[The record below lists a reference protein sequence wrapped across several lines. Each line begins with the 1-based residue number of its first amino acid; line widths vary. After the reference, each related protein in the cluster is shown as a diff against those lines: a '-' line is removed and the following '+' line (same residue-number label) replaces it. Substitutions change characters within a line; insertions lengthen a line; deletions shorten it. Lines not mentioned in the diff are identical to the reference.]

1 MENAIA
7 SYFRCPDQFVH
18 YEIAKPLSTK
28 TGYFRVGPDAICF
41 GRYAGTVAS
50 HPFPTALRD
59 ALQDIASDP
68 ENQMCL
74 PFDPREVAENLRCEL
89 YVADWRATLPMSL
102 LSRVYYFVRPFLPVA
117 VRRHLQKVHLTARG
131 KSPFPRWPVDSS
143 VDDMFSALLLASLRR
158 SGREE
163 IPFIWFWPDGA
174 QSAAFMTH
182 DVETTTGR
190 DQCAALMDID
200 DAFGIKASFQVI
212 PEQRYTVSSEFLELI
227 RSRGFEV
234 AIHDLNHDGHLYK
247 TRKQFLER
255 AVRINEYAEKF
266 KAVGFRAAVLYR
278 KQLWFDALDFEFD
291 MSVPNVAT
299 HDPQGG
305 GCCTVMP
312 YFIGK
317 IVELPVT
324 MAQDYTLFNILGDYS
339 IEIWKRQIATLSS
352 KNGLMSC
359 IVHPDYVMER
369 RARHTY
375 EELLAHLVATSRDQ
389 GIWITTPREVNRWW
403 RLRAN
408 LRLVQKAGSWSLE
421 GDGANRATIAFAR
434 EEGGKLVYRF
444 SRPGVANLATA
455 G

>member
-28 TGYFRVGPDAICF
+28 TGYFRVGDSATCF
-41 GRYAGTVAS
+41 GRYAGTIAS
-50 HPFPTALRD
+50 HASSTALRD
-59 ALQDIASDP
+59 ALEDIAADP

-74 PFDPREVAENLRCEL
+74 PFDPSEVAENLRCEL
-89 YVADWRATLPMSL
+89 YVGDWRGSFPMSL
-102 LSRVYYFVRPFLPVA
+102 VSQIYYFLRPLLPVG
-117 VRRHLQKVHLTARG
+117 VRRHLQKFHLNARG
-131 KSPFPRWPVDSS
+131 QSPFPRWPVDSS

-158 SGREE
+158 GGREE
-163 IPFIWFWPDGA
+163 IPFVWFWPNGA
-174 QSAAFMTH
+174 QGAAFMTH
-182 DVETTTGR
+182 DVETKTGR
-190 DQCAALMDID
+190 DQCPALMDID
-200 DAFGIKASFQVI
+200 DSFGIKASFQVI
-212 PEQRYTVSSEFLELI
+212 PEQRYAVTPEFLQLI

-255 AVRINEYAEKF
+255 AARINQYATKF
-266 KAVGFRAAVLYR
+266 QALGFRAAVLYR
-278 KQLWFDALDFEFD
+278 KQLWFDALNFEFD

-317 IVELPVT
+317 LVELPVT

-339 IEIWKRQIATLSS
+339 IDVWKRQIDLLLQ
-352 KNGLMSC
+352 KNGLISC
-359 IVHPDYVMER
+359 IVHPDYVMEKK
-369 RARHTY
+369 ARQIY
-375 EELLAHLVATSRDQ
+375 EQLLAFLVTMSRERNV
-389 GIWITTPREVNRWW
+389 WITTPREVNRWW

-408 LRLVQKAGSWSLE
+408 LRLVNKSGSWIVE
-421 GDGANRATIAFAR
+421 GEGAERASVAFAR
-434 EEGGKLVYRF
+434 EEAGKLVFRISP
-444 SRPGVANLATA
+444 SRSTGFAKAS
-455 G
+455 